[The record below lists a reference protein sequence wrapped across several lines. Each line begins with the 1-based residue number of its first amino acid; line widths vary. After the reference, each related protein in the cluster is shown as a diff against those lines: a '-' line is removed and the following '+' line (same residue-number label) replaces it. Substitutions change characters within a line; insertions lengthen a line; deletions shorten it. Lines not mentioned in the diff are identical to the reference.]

1 MTAENV
7 RNVILTHVPPTAC
20 AYCFKLWSDTPFQL
34 KITKSRQ
41 TKVGDFTC
49 RKNSKNPKITLNHD
63 LNPYLFLTTYI
74 HEVAHLRVFLHYGD
88 RVDPHG
94 EEWKHVFQQLLQ
106 PMLIEESVFPEEI
119 LHALRRHMINPKAS
133 SFSDS
138 MLTQVFRNYDSGVV
152 HQTIVG
158 DLPYGS
164 IFKFNGKYFQKGML
178 KRTRVLCKEV
188 QSNKLYLV
196 PADAIATDIQLAL
209 L

>member
-1 MTAENV
+1 MIAKS
-7 RNVILTHVPPTAC
+7 ILTILRTHIPETAVP
-20 AYCFKLWSDTPFQL
+20 YCYRLWEETPFQL

-49 RKNSKNPKITLNHD
+49 KKSEGNPRITLNHD
-63 LNPYLFLTTYI
+63 LNSYLFLTTYI
-74 HEVAHLRVFLHYGD
+74 HEVAHLRVFLSYGN

-106 PMLIEESVFPEEI
+106 PMLLEESVFPEEI
-119 LHALRRHMINPKAS
+119 LHELRRHMINPKAS

-138 MLTQVFRNYDSGVV
+138 SLTQVFRKYDLNGAS
-152 HQTIVG
+152 QMIVG
-158 DLPYGS
+158 ELPQGS
-164 IFKFNGKYFQKGML
+164 TFKLNGKYFQKGTL

-188 QSNKLYLV
+188 QSKKLYLV
-196 PADAIATDIQLAL
+196 PADAIVTDIQLSL